1 VNIPLTVFLKKVYSQ
16 VMVKAAFPGSF
27 DPPTLGHRNLIKRA
41 SRLFD
46 TVDVIIADNSQKSHL
61 LTADERVTLMEDMI
75 SEAGFFNVKVV
86 KWNNLIVNYAQ
97 EQGIK
102 VMVRGLR
109 ALSDF
114 GYEFELSMINQHL
127 NSDIETIFLP
137 TDPQYFVLRASVV
150 RELVSLGGDVTN
162 MVTPAVEALLKKSWP
177 SRSFHREWGFSRFYY

>member
-1 VNIPLTVFLKKVYSQ
+1 
-16 VMVKAAFPGSF
+16 
-27 DPPTLGHRNLIKRA
+27 
-41 SRLFD
+41 
-46 TVDVIIADNSQKSHL
+46 
-61 LTADERVTLMEDMI
+61 MEDMI

-162 MVTPAVEALLKKSWP
+162 MVTPAVEALLKKKLAKQV
-177 SRSFHREWGFSRFYY
+177 FS